1 MSSPVIKL
9 QEFIKK
15 NPSSLPIYSDST
27 KEDNESEIDE
37 SESENDDDD
46 FVSKREI
53 EIGKL
58 EDQIRYLKLDLNNEQ
73 LRVHELEELLK
84 CSDIESE
91 IYVNNINFSKD
102 YISLSITKPFH
113 SDINMTNLLSYSNE
127 VIEATKQ
134 FDKVNHLYK
143 NLISYEPISFPTTKD
158 LTSENST
165 YKKWLLFNSK
175 RKCVD
180 RVIYEYYVPHIKE
193 KFQEIKL
200 SYDNMKNSLASLN
213 KRMEMM
219 KKFIFVLCIVN
230 FVLLLFSIAR

>member
-15 NPSSLPIYSDST
+15 NPSSLPVYN
-27 KEDNESEIDE
+27 DNEDKSEIED
-37 SESENDDDD
+37 SESGDDDD

-73 LRVHELEELLK
+73 LRVHELEELVK
-84 CSDIESE
+84 CSEIESE
-91 IYVNNINFSKD
+91 IYMNNIKFTKD
-102 YISLSITKPFH
+102 YISLSITKSFH
-113 SDINMTNLLSYSNE
+113 SDMNISNLLTYSNE
-127 VIEATKQ
+127 MMESTKQ
-134 FDKVNHLYK
+134 FDKVNELYK

-158 LTSENST
+158 LTSQNST
-165 YKKWLLFNSK
+165 YKKWLLYNSK

-180 RVIYEYYVPHIKE
+180 KVIYEYYLPHIKE
-193 KFQEIKL
+193 KFQEIKT
-200 SYDNMKNSLASLN
+200 SYEKMKNSLASLN

-219 KKFIFVLCIVN
+219 KKFIFVLCIIN
-230 FVLLLFSIAR
+230 FILLLFSFSLSR

>member
-15 NPSSLPIYSDST
+15 NPSSLPLHNEN
-27 KEDNESEIDE
+27 EDNSEIDSEE
-37 SESENDDDD
+37 SADDDD

-73 LRVHELEELLK
+73 LRVHDLEELLK
-84 CSDIESE
+84 CSEIESE
-91 IYVNNINFSKD
+91 IYMNNIKFTKD
-102 YISLSITKPFH
+102 YISLSIIKPFH

-127 VIEATKQ
+127 VIEATQQ

-143 NLISYEPISFPTTKD
+143 NLMSYEPISFPTTKD

-180 RVIYEYYVPHIKE
+180 RVIYEYYVPHIKDN
-193 KFQEIKL
+193 FQEIKV

-230 FVLLLFSIAR
+230 FLLLLLFSISR